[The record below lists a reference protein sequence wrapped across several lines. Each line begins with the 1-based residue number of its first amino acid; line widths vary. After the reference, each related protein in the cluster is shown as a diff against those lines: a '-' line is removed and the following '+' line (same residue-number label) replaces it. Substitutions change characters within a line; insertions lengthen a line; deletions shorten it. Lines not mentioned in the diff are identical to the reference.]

1 MSFKNS
7 DKLLCFIFRE
17 LVTNDDRSVLVVVKK
32 DISKARR
39 RGFNSIEGGGGCSFR
54 FSSMGS
60 ANSSSS

>member
-17 LVTNDDRSVLVVVKK
+17 LVTNDDRSGLVVVKK

-39 RGFNSIEGGGGCSFR
+39 KR
-54 FSSMGS
+54 F
-60 ANSSSS
+60 